1 MNSGV
6 SIQPINQGEV
16 SHPQSAQ
23 IRAAQLI
30 TERNGDLPIWI
41 RAPTRGREFYSG
53 CSRPKLYDWASKGYI
68 RSISIR
74 EPGRLKGVRLF
85 RLQSILQFIERCERA
100 AQNPQRS
107 LGSEDRQCICT
118 PPRSAEQFR

>member
-6 SIQPINQGEV
+6 SVQSINQGEM

-41 RAPTRGREFYSG
+41 RAPTRGREY
-53 CSRPKLYDWASKGYI
+53 YH
-68 RSISIR
+68 
-74 EPGRLKGVRLF
+74 
-85 RLQSILQFIERCERA
+85 LQSILQFIERCERA

-107 LGSEDRQCICT
+107 LDSEERQRTCT

>member
-6 SIQPINQGEV
+6 SIKSINQGEV

-30 TERNGDLPIWI
+30 SERNGDLPIWI
-41 RAPTRGREFYSG
+41 RAPTRGREYYSG

-85 RLQSILQFIERCERA
+85 HLQSILQFIERCERA

-107 LGSEDRQCICT
+107 LVREDRQRTCT